1 MCGVTTAGG
10 FARDDDGGVCP
21 QNRNNER
28 VLRRENEAS
37 CPQNRNLS
45 IHESECGTMAVME
58 QRDINLADLDE
69 RYGRLRVA
77 DRRREAQLMGLLD
90 EQGQQDAIIVVGEAE
105 GRYVIVDGHKR
116 VRALRRLR
124 RDTVKALVWE
134 TSASQALA
142 AAYRVANRHGYN
154 AIEDGWLV
162 YELHRVG
169 GWDLGKTAAELGRS
183 KSWASRRL
191 GLVEGLPECLAEAI
205 TAGRGGAPAAA
216 TLRGASPPP
225 HDPEG
230 RRLVE
235 RVCTLELTERQIQ
248 ALCGHYRA
256 ASVATKRRIAQDPE
270 RFLKV
275 LEAAR
280 TGPRNPALS
289 ELENRVLKHLE
300 LIGNM
305 SLGLTRSL
313 PEVLGYDGGAPAR
326 AALWPAWD
334 KTAKRLA
341 LLEEAAEGLRAA
353 QGKNTEEEHAQPGS
367 TDGDLDAARAGPR
380 QPQDCAGLGSQS
392 DGGQG
397 SSGQRTQG
405 GVAVGSGAPS

>member
-1 MCGVTTAGG
+1 MQYA
-10 FARDDDGGVCP
+10 
-21 QNRNNER
+21 E
-28 VLRRENEAS
+28 L
-37 CPQNRNLS
+37 NLS
-45 IHESECGTMAVME
+45 S
-58 QRDINLADLDE
+58 LDE
-69 RYGRLRVA
+69 RYERLRVR
-77 DRRREAQLMGLLD
+77 DPRRETQLMASLD
-90 EQGQQDAIIVVGEAE
+90 EQGQQDAIIVVDEAE

-124 RDTVKALVWE
+124 RDTVKAMVWE
-134 TSASQALA
+134 AGTSQALA
-142 AAYRVANRHGYN
+142 AAYRGANRQGYN

-205 TAGRGGAPAAA
+205 TSGRVGAHAAA
-216 TLRGASPPP
+216 NHLVALPRGN
-225 HDPEG
+225 DPEG

-235 RVCTLELTERQIQ
+235 RVCALELTERQIQ

-256 ASVATKRRIAQDPE
+256 APLATKRKIADDPE
-270 RFLKV
+270 RFLKA

-280 TGPRNPALS
+280 AGPRNPALS

-300 LIGNM
+300 LIGNVA
-305 SLGLTRSL
+305 LGLTRSL
-313 PEVLGYDGGAPAR
+313 PEALGYDAGAPAR
-326 AALWPAWD
+326 AALWPTWE
-334 KTAKRLA
+334 KTAKRLI

-367 TDGDLDAARAGPR
+367 TDGDLDAASTGSR
-380 QPQDCAGLGSQS
+380 QPQDRAGLGSEP
-392 DGGQG
+392 DGGPG
-397 SSGQRTQG
+397 SARQRAQG

>member
-1 MCGVTTAGG
+1 MQQA
-10 FARDDDGGVCP
+10 
-21 QNRNNER
+21 E
-28 VLRRENEAS
+28 L
-37 CPQNRNLS
+37 NLS
-45 IHESECGTMAVME
+45 S
-58 QRDINLADLDE
+58 LDE
-69 RYGRLRVA
+69 RYGRLRVR
-77 DRRREAQLMGLLD
+77 DPRREAQLMASLD
-90 EQGQQDAIIVVGEAE
+90 EQGQQDAIIVIGEAE

-124 RDTVKALVWE
+124 RDTVKAMVWE
-134 TSASQALA
+134 AGASQALA
-142 AAYRVANRHGYN
+142 AAYRAANRQGYN

-169 GWDLGKTAAELGRS
+169 GWDLGMTAAALGRS

-205 TAGRGGAPAAA
+205 TAGRVGAHAAA
-216 TLRGASPPP
+216 NHLVALPRGNGP
-225 HDPEG
+225 DG

-248 ALCGHYRA
+248 ALCEHYRA
-256 ASVATKRRIAQDPE
+256 ASTATKRKIAEDPE
-270 RFLKV
+270 RFLKA

-280 TGPRNPALS
+280 KGPQDPSLS
-289 ELENRVLKHLE
+289 ELENRVLKNLE
-300 LIGNM
+300 LIGNVA
-305 SLGLTRSL
+305 LGLTRNL
-313 PEVLGYDGGAPAR
+313 PEALGYDAGASAG

-367 TDGDLDAARAGPR
+367 TDGDLDVARAGPR
-380 QPQDCAGLGSQS
+380 QPQDRAGHGSKP
-392 DGGQG
+392 DGGHG
-397 SSGQRTQG
+397 SVVQRTPG
-405 GVAVGSGAPS
+405 GIAIGSGASA

>member
-1 MCGVTTAGG
+1 
-10 FARDDDGGVCP
+10 
-21 QNRNNER
+21 
-28 VLRRENEAS
+28 
-37 CPQNRNLS
+37 
-45 IHESECGTMAVME
+45 MAEME

-69 RYGRLRVA
+69 SYGRLRVA
-77 DRRREAQLMGLLD
+77 DRRREAQLMASLA
-90 EQGQQDAIIVVGEAE
+90 EQGQQDAIIVVVGAD
-105 GRYVIVDGHKR
+105 GRYVVIDGHKR

-124 RDTVKALVWE
+124 RDTVKAVVWE
-134 TSASQALA
+134 AAAKEALA
-142 AAYRVANRHGYN
+142 AAYRATNRQGYN

-169 GWDLGKTAAELGRS
+169 GWDLSKTAAALGRS

-205 TAGRGGAPAAA
+205 TAGRVGAHAAA
-216 TLRGASPPP
+216 NHLVALPRGNSA
-225 HDPEG
+225 EG
-230 RRLVE
+230 RQLVE
-235 RVCTLELTERQIQ
+235 RVCALELTERQIQ

-256 ASVATKRRIAQDPE
+256 ASTATKRKIAEDPE
-270 RFLKV
+270 RFLKA

-280 TGPRNPALS
+280 KGPQDPSLS
-289 ELENRVLKHLE
+289 AMENRVLKHLE
-300 LIGNM
+300 LIGNVA
-305 SLGLTRSL
+305 LGLTRNL
-313 PEVLGYDGGAPAR
+313 PEVLGYDAGASAG
-326 AALWPAWD
+326 AVLWPAWD

-380 QPQDCAGLGSQS
+380 QPQDRAGLGSEP

-397 SSGQRTQG
+397 GVGQRAPR
-405 GVAVGSGAPS
+405 GVDIGSGASA